1 MVVTTGAV
9 LPPPPPEPALALEPL
24 VWVTTG
30 GAACVRRSRPGAAS
44 RGAIRCEPLLWV
56 TTGAPF
62 PPPPPPELGTTA
74 VEPLEP
80 VVTGAAEDDEEG
92 TGEEP
97 VEDEPVTAP
106 ALDPR
111 TPIPR

>member
-1 MVVTTGAV
+1 VLVTTGAV
-9 LPPPPPEPALALEPL
+9 PPPPEPAPALEPL

-30 GAACVRRSRPGAAS
+30 GLLVPLEAGCCEPVDP
-44 RGAIRCEPLLWV
+44 CEPLLWV
-56 TTGAPF
+56 TIGALVS
-62 PPPPPPELGTTA
+62 PPPPPELGTTA

-92 TGEEP
+92 IGEEP

-106 ALDPR
+106 ALDPA
-111 TPIPR
+111 PDSG